1 MGKDR
6 FVVNP
11 FDELNLSSVEKDT
24 LRDFGH
30 NFIDQNIEKYEEFI
44 SNAQRQVDQTKWKL
58 IKTKDD
64 TRVYLDRD
72 PLSRSSGE
80 GDKVD
85 PPEILVTG
93 TTWGTVDDFMYGA
106 VNPTIEA
113 MRIKATLQ
121 RKLAFVGADHQLEMR
136 KVSFCGVCLQNVR
149 STSPL
154 EAAREDAMGP
164 SKRIVYFDSS
174 LTSSSVSS

>member
-64 TRVYLDRD
+64 TR
-72 PLSRSSGE
+72 
-80 GDKVD
+80 
-85 PPEILVTG
+85 
-93 TTWGTVDDFMYGA
+93 
-106 VNPTIEA
+106 
-113 MRIKATLQ
+113 
-121 RKLAFVGADHQLEMR
+121 
-136 KVSFCGVCLQNVR
+136 NVR

>member
-80 GDKVD
+80 GDK
-85 PPEILVTG
+85 
-93 TTWGTVDDFMYGA
+93 
-106 VNPTIEA
+106 
-113 MRIKATLQ
+113 
-121 RKLAFVGADHQLEMR
+121 
-136 KVSFCGVCLQNVR
+136 NVR